1 MWRRVCLRIS
11 LRFLTQA
18 TGLMIVSL
26 MDIRTQ
32 QKMLVQNKNEFS
44 FGYVHSEVKLDGPVL
59 EVRPRIEAH
68 SFILYSFICED
79 YKDK

>member
-44 FGYVHSEVKLDGPVL
+44 FVYVHSEVKLDGPVL